1 MQSRTAYLMNCIERL
16 CGEDPANT
24 AEVDILPQ
32 GYVRGG
38 QGRYDAVWPEYG
50 QVHVNSMLI

>member
-32 GYVRGG
+32 EYVRGG
-38 QGRYDAVWPEYG
+38 QGRYDAV
-50 QVHVNSMLI
+50 